1 MAKQIE
7 KLTANKVRR
16 ACRPGRLGDG
26 GGLYLQITPSGNKS
40 WIFRYGRQGRE
51 HFMGLG
57 PLHTVSL
64 VEARHAAQQ
73 ARKYLFQNIDPLARK
88 RQHRRR
94 ASIRPEHK
102 RFKACAEEYI
112 REHAAGWRNDKHR
125 QQWENTMR
133 DYVYPYL
140 GAIDVRRVDT
150 AEILHVLRPIWTA
163 KTETATRVRER
174 IQRVLDW
181 ATVHQYR
188 EGRNPARWKGHL
200 EVLLPPP
207 AKLKRVRHHAALPFQ
222 EIGEFMAALREQRGV
237 AAHALEFAILTACRS
252 GEILKA
258 TWMEIDLE
266 RGTWTLPAER
276 TKAGRAHR
284 VPLSTAALKVLAAQ
298 TGRSGKYVFPGGTE
312 DGTLSSVAM
321 TQVLKRAGVGGV
333 TVHGFRSTFRDWV
346 AEQTRYP
353 SEWAEISLEH
363 RVGSATEM
371 AYFRSDLL
379 EERRGL
385 MEDWARWCA
394 GDRPPSQD
402 QGLPLM
408 NGPTGNPPPN
418 RSTPEST
425 SVRDGDSMALDE
437 PT

>member
-7 KLTANKVRR
+7 KLTADKVRR

-51 HFMGLG
+51 HYMGLG

-88 RQHRRR
+88 RQRHGR

-102 RFKACAEEYI
+102 RFKACADEYI

-133 DYVYPYL
+133 DYVYPCL
-140 GAIDVRRVDT
+140 GAIDVRGVDT

-188 EGRNPARWKGHL
+188 EGSNPARWKGHL
-200 EVLLPPP
+200 EVLL
-207 AKLKRVRHHAALPFQ
+207 
-222 EIGEFMAALREQRGV
+222 LREQRGV
-237 AAHALEFAILTACRS
+237 AAQALEFAILTACRS
-252 GEILKA
+252 GEVLKA
-258 TWMEIDLE
+258 TWTEIDLE

-276 TKAGRAHR
+276 TKVGRAHR

-298 TGRSGKYVFPGGTE
+298 TGRSGRYGFPGGTKE
-312 DGTLSSVAM
+312 GTLSSVAM
-321 TQVLKRAGVGGV
+321 TKVLKRAGV
-333 TVHGFRSTFRDWV
+333 
-346 AEQTRYP
+346 AE
-353 SEWAEISLEH
+353 
-363 RVGSATEM
+363 
-371 AYFRSDLL
+371 
-379 EERRGL
+379 
-385 MEDWARWCA
+385 
-394 GDRPPSQD
+394 
-402 QGLPLM
+402 
-408 NGPTGNPPPN
+408 
-418 RSTPEST
+418 
-425 SVRDGDSMALDE
+425 
-437 PT
+437 